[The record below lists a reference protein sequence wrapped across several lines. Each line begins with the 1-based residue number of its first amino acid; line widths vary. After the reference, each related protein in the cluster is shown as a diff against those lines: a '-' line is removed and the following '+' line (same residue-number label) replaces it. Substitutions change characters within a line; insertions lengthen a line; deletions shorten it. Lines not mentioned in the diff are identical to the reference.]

1 MATSIRTG
9 WAHYNAVEG
18 IRDQWNK
25 LVRLGYAGDSGDFL
39 GSDPEADVDAPLGI
53 IKKGDPLPRL
63 KPPSER
69 EGILS
74 AAAEA
79 ADGDGDGPTST
90 PLQVKVGIV
99 GAGAAGLF
107 TALTLDYL
115 NTAQKSVVFT
125 YEILEADPVRSG
137 GRLFT
142 YHFSGQGHDYFDVG
156 AMRFPDHPIMTRYV
170 MFVSQSDR

>member
-1 MATSIRTG
+1 VG
-9 WAHYNAVEG
+9 
-18 IRDQWNK
+18 
-25 LVRLGYAGDSGDFL
+25 
-39 GSDPEADVDAPLGI
+39 APLSI

-63 KPPSER
+63 RPPSKR

-79 ADGDGDGPTST
+79 KAAEEDDPPPT

-115 NTAQKSVVFT
+115 NTAQKSVVFS
-125 YEILEADPVRSG
+125 YEILEADPARSG

-156 AMRFPDHPIMTRYV
+156 VMRFPDHPIMTRCV
-170 MFVSQSDR
+170 MFVSQSDLGRYSDLYDCSTFDLFRTLGGMWPPGQLDLPAMSIKTRLPGR